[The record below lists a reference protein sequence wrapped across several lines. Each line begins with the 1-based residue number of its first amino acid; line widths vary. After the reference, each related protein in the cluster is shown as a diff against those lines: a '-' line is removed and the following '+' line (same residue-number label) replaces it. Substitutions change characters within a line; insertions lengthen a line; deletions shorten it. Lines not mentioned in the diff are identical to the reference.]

1 MAKRYDAINS
11 SLHRTRIIECL
22 LDYYGN
28 ERVIIENT
36 TDITVILAGGKSFKF
51 RMLSEGLSLTYFYSD
66 GSEAFT
72 DSVNIN
78 KLDVILDDTFVIL
91 CWRCNE
97 RAGGNVATSSNA
109 LIMWTLTNSGHILV
123 YVYKNSSTTN
133 LRNLDTKNEFGL
145 EGVFGRD
152 FSCKPY
158 DCLTPSGK
166 LVKTKLY
173 VRGTSSFNCFVGDGE
188 NEIACLQKIYG
199 ASSLKNGSG
208 PNFELLPGYINTTF
222 FIDIDE

>member
-11 SLHRTRIIECL
+11 SLYRTRIIECL

-72 DSVNIN
+72 ESVIIGS
-78 KLDVILDDTFVIL
+78 LDVILDDTFVIL
-91 CWRCNE
+91 CKRCND
-97 RAGGNVATSSNA
+97 RAGGNVATSNDA
-109 LIMWTLTNSGHILV
+109 LIIWTLTNSGHILV
-123 YVYKNSSTTN
+123 YVCRDSYASHLK
-133 LRNLDTKNEFGL
+133 NLDTKNGFVL
-145 EGVFGRD
+145 EGVFGRV
-152 FSCKPY
+152 SNKPY

-173 VRGTSSFNCFVGDGE
+173 VCGTSSFDCFVGDGE

-208 PNFELLPGYINTTF
+208 PNFELLPGYRNTTF